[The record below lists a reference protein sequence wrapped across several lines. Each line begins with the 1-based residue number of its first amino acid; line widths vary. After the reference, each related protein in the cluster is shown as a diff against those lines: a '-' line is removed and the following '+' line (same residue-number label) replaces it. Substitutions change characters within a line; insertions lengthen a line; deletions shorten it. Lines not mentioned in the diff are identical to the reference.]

1 MVQLIAAVGLGA
13 VALYAYKSLQ
23 DHLQRL
29 DEEDTRAKLNEQKAV
44 TELEQDPETGIYRP
58 KK

>member
-1 MVQLIAAVGLGA
+1 MVQLIAVVGIGA

-29 DEEDTRAKLNEQKAV
+29 DEEERAKLNEQKVV
-44 TELEQDPETGIYRP
+44 TELEQDPETGVYRP